1 MKVALVSD
9 VFHTADGEARLR
21 ARLRDAKARGADL
34 VLLPEIPLNPWS
46 PATTAVRE
54 DDAEAPEGARHQVL
68 ARAAR
73 EASVGVV
80 GGAIIQDP
88 RTGARHNTALVFDGS
103 GRCVARY
110 GKVHLPDEPGFH
122 EPSHYQP
129 ADGLPGVIEGFGL
142 PFGIQICSDLNRPQL
157 AHALAAQG
165 AAAILHPRATEI
177 ATYERWKLVMRA
189 TAMTACVYVLSVN
202 RPGPEQGVPLGG
214 PSVALDPN
222 GDVILETSD
231 PVCVVEL
238 DAEALAAAKRRYPGY
253 LAVNAALY
261 ARSWAGVG

>member
-9 VFHTADGEARLR
+9 VFHTADGASRLR
-21 ARLRDAKARGADL
+21 ERLRDAKARGADL
-34 VLLPEIPLNPWS
+34 ALLPEIPLDPWS
-46 PATTAVRE
+46 PATTVVRDE
-54 DDAEAPEGARHQVL
+54 DAEAPDGPRHQML

-73 EASVGVV
+73 EVAVGVV
-80 GGAIIQDP
+80 GGAIVLDP
-88 RTGARHNTALVFDGS
+88 RTGSRHNTALVFDAS
-103 GRCVARY
+103 GGCVARY
-110 GKVHLPDEPGFH
+110 AKVHLPDEPGFH
-122 EPSHYQP
+122 EPSHYEP

-142 PFGIQICSDLNRPQL
+142 PFGIQICSDLNRPQF

-177 ATYERWKLVMRA
+177 ATYDRWKLVMRA

-214 PSVALDPN
+214 PSIAIDPN
-222 GDVILETSD
+222 GDVVVETTD

-238 DAEALAAAKRRYPGY
+238 DTQALEAAKRRYPGY

-261 ARSWAGVG
+261 ARSWADVG